1 VDEAAADWVLADG
14 QRLKQV
20 LLNLVSNAIKFTEH
34 GRVALSVKALSSSP
48 GNARL
53 LFAVSD
59 TGVGMSADSL
69 QRLFSPFTQLD
80 GPGHPKRRG
89 TGLGLSISQRI
100 VEAMG
105 GCIEVES
112 TPGEGSCFGFTL
124 ELPRHDAEPPPVAAE
139 TSAGEL
145 DGLNRTSRSTA

>member
-1 VDEAAADWVLADG
+1 AADWALADG

-34 GRVALSVKALSSSP
+34 GRVELSVKALPSGP
-48 GNARL
+48 GVARL

-59 TGVGMSADSL
+59 TGVGLSTDSL
-69 QRLFSPFTQLD
+69 QRLFSPFTQFD
-80 GPGHPKRRG
+80 GTDSRKRRG

-105 GCIEVES
+105 S
-112 TPGEGSCFGFTL
+112 
-124 ELPRHDAEPPPVAAE
+124 
-139 TSAGEL
+139 
-145 DGLNRTSRSTA
+145 